1 MPLRFEE
8 ITDKNFHDCINLEV
22 HPEQKD
28 CFYFKSNRP
37 NVMSLAEAYIY
48 KDHKVLA
55 IYDGETMVGTVFYS
69 PKNDFGGA
77 WLTRLMIDRRHQG
90 KGFGRKAMKML
101 VERIR
106 DETRGKCARLG
117 TSYEPENSI
126 AEKLYKN
133 LGFRPS
139 GEKLGDQIMVW
150 LDLKSC

>member
-8 ITDKNFHDCINLEV
+8 ITDKNFHECLALEV

-28 CFYFKSNRP
+28 SFYFKSNRP
-37 NVMSLAEAYIY
+37 NAMSLAEAYIY

-55 IYDGETMVGTVFYS
+55 IYDDETMVGTVFYS

-90 KGFGRKAMKML
+90 KGLGRRTMEML

-106 DETRGKCARLG
+106 EETHGECARLG
-117 TSYEPENSI
+117 TSYEPQNKV
-126 AEKLYKN
+126 AEKLYKSM
-133 LGFRPS
+133 GFQAS
-139 GEKLGDQIMVW
+139 GDVLQGQIIVW
-150 LDLKSC
+150 LQL